1 MELNDWYLR
10 GYYGLKLITAKL
22 NTLLSDSASAPSKR
36 SAQEDDDIA
45 IPSSQMVKKL
55 EELATNKLAEM
66 IRQYKSG
73 NKSWQGFDEAEIIAA
88 RELLDR
94 DGNTER

>member
-1 MELNDWYLR
+1 
-10 GYYGLKLITAKL
+10 
-22 NTLLSDSASAPSKR
+22 
-36 SAQEDDDIA
+36 
-45 IPSSQMVKKL
+45 MVKKL

-66 IRQYKSG
+66 VRQFKSG

-94 DGNTER
+94 NGNMER